1 MKAIYPRKFRVMIV
15 KMIKEF
21 GRRTDAQS
29 EKLADFKKELEN
41 IKNNK
46 KELKNTITEMKNTL
60 EGINS
65 KLNEAE
71 EGISELEDRLVEI
84 TAAKK
89 KKERKRKRIKRN
101 EDSVRDLR
109 DNKSHTNIY
118 TIGVPEGAEREKG
131 AENIFEDIIAENF
144 PNLGKETDI
153 QVQEAQRVPNRID
166 PKRTRPRHTV
176 LKMSKIKDKE
186 RLLKA
191 SGRGLPWW
199 HSG

>member
-65 KLNEAE
+65 KLNNTE
-71 EGISELEDRLVEI
+71 EWISKLEDRMGEI
-84 TAAKK
+84 TAMEQNKEEKK
-89 KKERKRKRIKRN
+89 KKTKLF
-101 EDSVRDLR
+101 S
-109 DNKSHTNIY
+109 
-118 TIGVPEGAEREKG
+118 
-131 AENIFEDIIAENF
+131 
-144 PNLGKETDI
+144 
-153 QVQEAQRVPNRID
+153 Q
-166 PKRTRPRHTV
+166 
-176 LKMSKIKDKE
+176 
-186 RLLKA
+186 
-191 SGRGLPWW
+191 
-199 HSG
+199 